1 MRTIHKL
8 NGGDGATLCNACRT
22 IITEGLTSDVLCK
35 VCNDNY
41 TLLSQSFDSR
51 ARVMRAVKDMAKKRV
66 KGNIK
71 KAAKERAANYM
82 YLKKK

>member
-22 IITEGLTSDVLCK
+22 IITEGLTIDVLCE

-51 ARVMRAVKDMAKKRV
+51 ARIMRAVKDMAIKRV
-66 KGNIK
+66 
-71 KAAKERAANYM
+71 AKERAANYM
-82 YLKKK
+82 YLKKKR

>member
-1 MRTIHKL
+1 MKTIHKL

-35 VCNDNY
+35 ECNDNY

-51 ARVMRAVKDMAKKRV
+51 DEIMQAVKELAEK
-66 KGNIK
+66 
-71 KAAKERAANYM
+71 
-82 YLKKK
+82 